1 MTPLGVLLSFAVFVA
16 VSTAPVPQEAAF
28 GSGKQSGPRMLPV
41 DQGGLLEDDED
52 YSRLKPRVGI
62 KRPHDLPSQMHS
74 GQQPLEAQTEFRQ
87 GQHKHTHIRS
97 DTAAHLKPSI
107 DRRAIHAQPV
117 ISSGDSPFPE
127 GAFEQGEQK
136 RPNGKTDA
144 EAGSAACRERRGS
157 SCDQT
162 DDAHLKPSI
171 DRRAIHAQP
180 VISSGDSPFP
190 EGAFEQDEQK
200 GPNSKADAEAG
211 SAASRERRGS
221 PCDQTDDDEGSGCD
235 PYQEPTVLAAGQEH
249 PNKLSDGAIIFLC
262 AVSFA
267 LLIGIVV
274 ALYQYRR
281 ARSGKGVVVLPHVS
295 STMSN
300 YAEITDYQQP
310 LAPQQASPSDPSDL
324 SSGRPSPPGLV
335 HASHSNVVS
344 WEEEGSRVAGYPTLE
359 HSRRYVRHP
368 GQEDACTVP
377 NPLNTVAGWET
388 SKELLD
394 KLDGTMPSGKAVMRA
409 PPAYTPADLSPIVES
424 ENCCVEFFPQNS
436 TECITQ
442 IDE

>member
-62 KRPHDLPSQMHS
+62 KRPHNLPSQMHS

-87 GQHKHTHIRS
+87 GQHKHTHIRP
-97 DTAAHLKPSI
+97 DTA
-107 DRRAIHAQPV
+107 
-117 ISSGDSPFPE
+117 
-127 GAFEQGEQK
+127 
-136 RPNGKTDA
+136 
-144 EAGSAACRERRGS
+144 
-157 SCDQT
+157 
-162 DDAHLKPSI
+162 AHLKPSI

-200 GPNSKADAEAG
+200 GPNGKADAEAG

-281 ARSGKGVVVLPHVS
+281 TRSGKGVVVLPHVS

-324 SSGRPSPPGLV
+324 SSGRPSPPGLA